1 MSTKP
6 SPVSTTI
13 DYGKDGKQRG
23 YLRLPHSRNS
33 SAWGSILI
41 PITVVKNGSG
51 PTVLFTGGLHGGEYE
66 GVVSLMKLSRE
77 LNPEAVQGRVII
89 IPALNLP
96 AVMAGQRLSPIDN
109 K

>member
-1 MSTKP
+1 MSAQP
-6 SPVSTTI
+6 SPVTTTI
-13 DYGKDGKQRG
+13 DFEQEGKQRG

-41 PITVVKNGSG
+41 PMTVVKNGSG

-77 LNPEAVQGRVII
+77 LQPETIQGRVII
-89 IPALNLP
+89 IP
-96 AVMAGQRLSPIDN
+96 
-109 K
+109 